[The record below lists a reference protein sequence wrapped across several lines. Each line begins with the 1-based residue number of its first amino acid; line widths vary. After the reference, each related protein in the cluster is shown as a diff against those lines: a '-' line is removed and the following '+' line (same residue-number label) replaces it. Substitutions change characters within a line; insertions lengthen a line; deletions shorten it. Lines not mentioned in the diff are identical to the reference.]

1 VTPVGAAISL
11 AELDVDPYPAYD
23 MLRRTQPACWL
34 PELGQWLITGWT
46 EVASVLRDPELF
58 TTDLPD
64 SPMIKLCGG
73 VPMLLREGEDHEDFR
88 EAFIHDYDP
97 HRVPDY
103 VDTIVRPHAERLA
116 DDLLPAGRADLTA
129 DYFEPVAAL
138 SQATLLGLDEPTGA
152 DMLRRWGNNL
162 ARAAVDFGHDPDVEA
177 TATAALTDD
186 EPMRSVLGDLRGHP
200 DESVLSHLIHA
211 NRAEADGR
219 PAGEVL
225 AVVKHIAM
233 SVIEPGWLAGW
244 SWLALLAHPGQL
256 AQVRADR
263 RLVGAAVYEALRWSG
278 PVGALTRR
286 TTRPVT
292 LAGQDIPAEAVLAVS
307 IASANRDR
315 KAFTVPDRFDVRRQV
330 RRHLGFGTGPHHC
343 PAFAFVPAIA
353 RTALDVLF
361 DRIPDIRPEPSW
373 QPAPHGWKLR
383 LPGPLRMTW
392 QET

>member
-1 VTPVGAAISL
+1 VTAVGATIPL
-11 AELDVDPYPAYD
+11 AQLDVDPYPAYAL
-23 MLRRTQPACWL
+23 LRGTQPVCWL
-34 PELGQWLITGWT
+34 PELAEWLITGWT
-46 EVASVLRDPELF
+46 EVASVLRDPEQF

-73 VPMLLREGEDHEDFR
+73 APMLLREGADHEDFR
-88 EAFIHDYDP
+88 EAFIHDFDP

-116 DDLLPAGRADLTA
+116 GDLRPAGRADLLA

-138 SQATLLGLDEPTGA
+138 SAATLLGLDGPTGA
-152 DMLRRWGNNL
+152 DTLRRWGNNL
-162 ARAAVDFGHDPDVEA
+162 ARVAVNFAHDPAIEA
-177 TATAALTDD
+177 AATAALTDD
-186 EPMRSVLGDLRGHP
+186 ELLRSVLRDLRGHP
-200 DESVLSHLIHA
+200 GESVLSHLIHA
-211 NRAEADGR
+211 NRAADDGR
-219 PAGEVL
+219 PDREVL

-244 SWLALLAHPGQL
+244 TWLALLAHPGQL
-256 AQVRADR
+256 AQVRANR
-263 RLVGAAVYEALRWSG
+263 RLVGAAVYEGLRWSG

-292 LAGQDIPAEAVLAVS
+292 LGGQDIPADALLAVS

-315 KAFTVPDRFDVRRQV
+315 RAFTEPDRFDVHRQV

-361 DRIPDIRPEPSW
+361 DRIPDILPEPGW

-383 LPGPLRMTW
+383 QPGPLRMTW
-392 QET
+392 RGA